1 MNVLTPLQRDF
12 LYNFFAQPAAAPFA
26 LTGGTALA
34 AFYLH
39 HRLSEDID
47 LFAVA
52 PISDLTDTSVL
63 DAGRLAAVAAAELV
77 GASHETRLLSTTFQ
91 QVFLTRAD
99 EPRLKIDIVRDPG
112 PLFGEVKEL
121 DGIQVDSQLNIA
133 VGKVNAIFGRT
144 AARDFVD
151 LYMLLH
157 SGFDFD
163 ELFALAQQK
172 DPGLD
177 EFYLSRMMRLV
188 SRLTE
193 DDLPKMLKP
202 VDLPTIKQFFL
213 DLADKLADRVN
224 PTQWEQA

>member
-1 MNVLTPLQRDF
+1 MNVLTPFQRDF
-12 LYNFFAQPAAAPFA
+12 LYSFFTQPAAAPFA

-52 PISDLTDTSVL
+52 PIADIKDTSLL
-63 DAGRLAAVAAAELV
+63 DAGRMAAIAAAEII
-77 GASHETRLLSTTFQ
+77 GASYETRLLSTTLQ
-91 QVFLTRAD
+91 QVFLTRAG

-151 LYMLLH
+151 LYTLLH

-172 DPGLD
+172 DPGLE
-177 EFYLSRMMRLV
+177 EFYLSRMVRLV
-188 SRLTE
+188 SRLTK
-193 DDLPKMLKP
+193 DDLPTMLKP
-202 VDLPTIKQFFL
+202 IDLEAIQRFFL
-213 DLADKLADRVN
+213 DLADKLADRAN
-224 PTQWEQA
+224 PTQWEQI